1 MPHEQ
6 LSPPQ
11 RNLKPLAALHRAK
24 QMRFQP
30 QRLFALKH
38 GAKLRDPMLRTLP
51 DAHRIGARTHATVG
65 AVGFEKLR
73 DSLLQATAGIEGPEA
88 LIDRIGRTYVRLG
101 LENPALYRL
110 MFGTALAD
118 AGPGDRPT
126 VARSAG
132 DRARAV
138 LEEVIQRGARSG
150 VLAVSPDSS
159 QDQILAALS
168 FWAALHGLTMLII
181 DKIPKADLSVDGMI
195 DRLLR
200 TLIEGLRQPRPQ
212 QQRRES

>member
-1 MPHEQ
+1 M
-6 LSPPQ
+6 
-11 RNLKPLAALHRAK
+11 LA
-24 QMRFQP
+24 
-30 QRLFALKH
+30 
-38 GAKLRDPMLRTLP
+38 
-51 DAHRIGARTHATVG
+51 
-65 AVGFEKLR
+65 
-73 DSLLQATAGIEGPEA
+73 EGNFP
-88 LIDRIGRTYVRLG
+88 
-101 LENPALYRL
+101 
-110 MFGTALAD
+110 
-118 AGPGDRPT
+118 
-126 VARSAG
+126 AG

-138 LEEVIQRGARSG
+138 LEEVIQRGASSG
-150 VLAVSPDSS
+150 VLAVAPDSS